1 MTFAGWSSDFAKII
15 TRDHALDAVLAVII
29 LIVGFYLARKMR
41 DAVAKIPQF
50 DIQQRLLATKIVYY
64 TLVTLAIAAALTQ
77 IGVDLRVLLGAAGV
91 LTVAVGFAAQ
101 TSASNLISGLFLMAE
116 KPFVVGDVVAIGDIR
131 GEVMSIDLLSTK
143 IRTFTNLMVRVPNE
157 TMVKSN
163 ITNYSYFPIRRLDL
177 NIGVGYESN
186 LTLVE
191 SVLRQVAS
199 SHPLCLEDPRP
210 VFVFN
215 GFGDSAMNIQFQVW
229 TLTKNMTTL
238 QNDLSRDAKVALDAA
253 GIAIPFPTRTLVM
266 AQQGPSPV
274 ARL

>member
-1 MTFAGWSSDFAKII
+1 MTFAGWESDFGKIV
-15 TRDHALDAVLAVII
+15 TREHALDAVLAVVI
-29 LIVGFYLARKMR
+29 LLVGFYLARKMR

-50 DIQQRLLATKIVYY
+50 DIQQRLLATKITYY
-64 TLVTLAIAAALTQ
+64 TLVTLSIAAALTQ

-116 KPFVVGDVVAIGDIR
+116 KPFVVGDIVAIGEIK
-131 GEVMSIDLLSTK
+131 GEIMSIDLISTK

-238 QNDLSRDAKVALDAA
+238 QNDLSRNAKTALDAA

-266 AQQGPSPV
+266 AQQAQGPV